1 MRAPAPWVWLQEGPP
16 RVQAAIPSPLGAL
29 PTSPGAAHRAP
40 RAAVSPP
47 APRRYEAEL
56 SPVEHRL
63 SARRSPLAQ
72 RPFFEAPSALG
83 SVDLYDYECEDDD
96 DLQPS

>member
-1 MRAPAPWVWLQEGPP
+1 MRATDALGL
-16 RVQAAIPSPLGAL
+16 AAGGA
-29 PTSPGAAHRAP
+29 SPGPGCHSQPLRCPPHIP
-40 RAAVSPP
+40 RGGAQGPACGVSPP